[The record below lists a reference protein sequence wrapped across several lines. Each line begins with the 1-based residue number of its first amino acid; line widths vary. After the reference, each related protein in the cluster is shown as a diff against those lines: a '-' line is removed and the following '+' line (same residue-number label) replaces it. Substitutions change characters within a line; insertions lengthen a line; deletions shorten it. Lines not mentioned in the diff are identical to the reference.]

1 MRGGYVMRASP
12 AEFHPGGIE
21 AQPGP
26 LRELLVYPE
35 KPLSD
40 NLMAQVT
47 ASRFRSRVTGILVCN
62 DE

>member
-12 AEFHPGGIE
+12 AEIHPGGIE

-40 NLMAQVT
+40 NQMA
-47 ASRFRSRVTGILVCN
+47 
-62 DE
+62 

>member
-12 AEFHPGGIE
+12 AEIHPGGIE

-40 NLMAQVT
+40 NQMAQVT
-47 ASRFRSRVTGILVCN
+47 DSHLSPHATGILVCN